1 MNLNDTELIDRRRNQ
16 RRGSSETTVE
26 QRGTLH
32 SALEKTS
39 PPPAPTKGTEQRTG
53 KDRRV
58 AERRQRHI
66 GPPAGVGERRFQP
79 DLRGV
84 VFPIYYNFN

>member
-1 MNLNDTELIDRRRNQ
+1 MNLNDTELINRRRTQ
-16 RRGSSETTVE
+16 RRGASEAE
-26 QRGTLH
+26 AEPRAMPH

-39 PPPAPTKGTEQRTG
+39 PPPSPSQGTEQRSG

-58 AERRQRHI
+58 AERRQRNI
-66 GPPAGVGERRFQP
+66 GPPAGVGERRFRP

-84 VFPIYYNFN
+84 IFPIYYNFN